1 LGEGINVM
9 WPRVYDG
16 GWPSNGNRGEKK
28 GSKGHEG
35 KKNGRTKRAEIWL
48 VGQDRA
54 ERNAMFN

>member
-1 LGEGINVM
+1 M